1 MLTNR
6 VHPRRD
12 NQAIRD
18 FRPRIHDLMMEALGE
33 AK

>member
-12 NQAIRD
+12 NQKIRD
-18 FRPRIHDLMMEALGE
+18 FRPKIHDLIMDALNGG
-33 AK
+33 

>member
-1 MLTNR
+1 

-18 FRPRIHDLMMEALGE
+18 FRPRIHDLIMEAID
-33 AK
+33 ANK